1 MSFMAELGDD
11 LGDTREDSIE
21 TGLESIL
28 QCWSHILLDRLA
40 EPVSVWFHG
49 RDDLIIDSVVD
60 RIVQCLGSVSN
71 RGQCITKKI
80 RGYRKKRTILKYSLP
95 GSF

>member
-11 LGDTREDSIE
+11 LGDSGEDSVE

-28 QCWSHILLDRLA
+28 QCWSHILLDCLA
-40 EPVSVWFHG
+40 ESVSIWFHG

-60 RIVQCLGSVSN
+60 RIV
-71 RGQCITKKI
+71 
-80 RGYRKKRTILKYSLP
+80 
-95 GSF
+95 